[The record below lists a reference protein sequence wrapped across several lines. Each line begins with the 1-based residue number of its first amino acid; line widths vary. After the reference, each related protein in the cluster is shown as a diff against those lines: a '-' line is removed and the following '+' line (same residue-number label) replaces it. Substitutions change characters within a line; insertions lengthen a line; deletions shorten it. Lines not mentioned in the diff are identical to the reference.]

1 MLNQECFLFQTM
13 ISSQLIVMTLDLWML
28 LLVPV
33 CQAYLVCLWHSFQ
46 VLAGFETNRKVCER
60 KRTKRVVH

>member
-1 MLNQECFLFQTM
+1 M